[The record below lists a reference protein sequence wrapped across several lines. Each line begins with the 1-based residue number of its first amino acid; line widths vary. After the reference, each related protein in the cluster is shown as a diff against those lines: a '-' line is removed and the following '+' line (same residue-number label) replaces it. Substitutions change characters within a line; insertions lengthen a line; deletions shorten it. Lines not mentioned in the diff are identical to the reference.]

1 MIAHLPRCLALDPT
15 GRFACNCGAD
25 AQNALARRLDA
36 LPTIAPRI
44 EYDHGP
50 DGETY
55 RIEVPA
61 APPPPAT
68 PLRAVA
74 RMLRRLAARACHH
87 DAARHLLASAGDA
100 VELAAGALSAE
111 EAVRIL
117 DGVEPAA
124 DGANDTTH

>member
-68 PLRAVA
+68 PLRAAA
-74 RMLRRLAARACHH
+74 RMLRRLAASACHH
-87 DAARHLLASAGDA
+87 DAARHLLASAAEQAD
-100 VELAAGALSAE
+100 LAATLSPE
-111 EAVRIL
+111 EAIRVL
-117 DGVEPAA
+117 DEVEPPA
-124 DGANDTTH
+124 DPAANDPTH